1 MNIRA
6 FLGLLA
12 LLIAGTAQA
21 VGYNDIQPCEP
32 LDVNAQYHDIN
43 EAQDQVLRGTV
54 ERNHFTKPVAT
65 LQHGQTAPLPR
76 DIAFVLR
83 YFPNHYLALNAMGRW
98 QLMNKLDIGDAES
111 PVWTADCYFKRA
123 IDYRPGDYK
132 LHLLYAIYLH
142 AAKRKEEAWT
152 EYTASE
158 ENGADTAEF
167 YYNRGLLAVDMGKLD
182 QAKEDA
188 DKADS
193 MGAPFPGLRDKL
205 ARAQKAAEGGKK
217 PVSSAADPAKKR

>member
-1 MNIRA
+1 MKSR
-6 FLGLLA
+6 FFGLLA
-12 LLIAGTAQA
+12 LLIAGSAQA

-32 LDVNAQYHDIN
+32 FDPNGQYHDIN

-98 QLMNKLDIGDAES
+98 QLMNKLDITDGEN

-123 IDYRPGDYK
+123 IDFRPGDYK

-142 AAKRKEEAWT
+142 GAKRKEEAWQ
-152 EYTASE
+152 EYALAE
-158 ENGADTAEF
+158 ENGADGAEF
-167 YYNRGLLAVDMGKLD
+167 YYNRGLLGVDMGKLD
-182 QAKEDA
+182 QAQEDA
-188 DKADS
+188 DRAYS
-193 MGAPFPGLRDKL
+193 MGAPLPGLRDKL
-205 ARAQKAAEGGKK
+205 ARAQKAAKQGKK
-217 PVSSAADPAKKR
+217 PVSSAAEAAQKR